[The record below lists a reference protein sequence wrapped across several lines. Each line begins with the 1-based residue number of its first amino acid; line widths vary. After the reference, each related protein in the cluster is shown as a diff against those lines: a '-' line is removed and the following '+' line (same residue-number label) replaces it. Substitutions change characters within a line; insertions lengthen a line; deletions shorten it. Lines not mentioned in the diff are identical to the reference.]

1 MGHESNPFEGLSRL
15 IRTLLLYWGR
25 ANLAAIWATLCLAKA
40 GAHRWLWLLEWP
52 TSFWQNCWLHQYQRL
67 RVGDASQCDFEK
79 WMAAWLLFI
88 HRWCL
93 WTQVHSPNFIWKQ
106 IGCFNNPEARG
117 WWLQSQKDR
126 LWRSSDGRSGLA
138 FFSQPPIFF
147 ERTIARWFLLHT
159 CQRESVRRWGQQ
171 TKNQVQ
177 SQLKQKF
184 SGKFPHQVFRHHF
197 AEDAITTILSHPG
210 RIARLSFLTHSFCFL
225 GPAIEICSEFASEW
239 VAVLF
244 VARLR
249 CLGGKHR
256 TCSMALLLGYILLVP
271 WQIPASI

>member
-106 IGCFNNPEARG
+106 IGRFNNPEARG
-117 WWLQSQKDR
+117 YNHKKTGFDEAVMEDVAWHSLANRQFSLSAQSRDDFCFTLVNVNQWDDGASKLR
-126 LWRSSDGRSGLA
+126 IKYKVNWNRSSAENSHTRYSAITSLKMPSRQSWATPDELPGFHFLLIHFVFWGQPLRFVQNLLQNELQCCLLPGSAALVGNTGLA
-138 FFSQPPIFF
+138 QWP
-147 ERTIARWFLLHT
+147 
-159 CQRESVRRWGQQ
+159 C
-171 TKNQVQ
+171 
-177 SQLKQKF
+177 
-184 SGKFPHQVFRHHF
+184 
-197 AEDAITTILSHPG
+197 
-210 RIARLSFLTHSFCFL
+210 
-225 GPAIEICSEFASEW
+225 
-239 VAVLF
+239 
-244 VARLR
+244 
-249 CLGGKHR
+249 CLV
-256 TCSMALLLGYILLVP
+256 TS
-271 WQIPASI
+271 S